1 MLKKID
7 KDNLPYEQCGECKT
21 LDDCK
26 HKDLP
31 LDEVGLP
38 MPPDACP
45 KAIEV
50 MRRTL
55 NKRKFERYKNL
66 S

>member
-1 MLKKID
+1 MLKKT
-7 KDNLPYEQCGECKT
+7 KENPYPECESCKT

-31 LDEVGLP
+31 LDEAGLL
-38 MPPDACP
+38 MPPDVCL

-50 MRRTL
+50 MRHTL
-55 NKRKFERYKNL
+55 HKRKFERYKNL